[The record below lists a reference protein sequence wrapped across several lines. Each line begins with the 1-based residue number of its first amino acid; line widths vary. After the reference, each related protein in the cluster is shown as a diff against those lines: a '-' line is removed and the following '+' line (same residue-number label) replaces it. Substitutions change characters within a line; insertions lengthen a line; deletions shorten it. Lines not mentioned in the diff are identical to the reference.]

1 MPDARADSTVPPAD
15 GTPPVDAAPA
25 AAGALPVDAAA
36 PAAGALPVGLAPP
49 VDSTAA
55 LHADATA
62 VLTRWEPTSPA
73 AAEARDRTL
82 ALLAAGPVAVT
93 RAHRPGHVTASVL
106 IVDASGEHLLFCL
119 HGKFRQ
125 WVQLGGHCEPTDR
138 TLAGAALREATEESG
153 IAGLRIDPVPI
164 DVDIHPVPC
173 QGGSFHHDVRF
184 AVVAPPGAVER
195 VSDESEALGWF
206 PPDRLPTPRLGGVDQ
221 LLEPG
226 LAALRRGLLHPVP

>member
-1 MPDARADSTVPPAD
+1 MHADTTTFAESV
-15 GTPPVDAAPA
+15 V
-25 AAGALPVDAAA
+25 
-36 PAAGALPVGLAPP
+36 
-49 VDSTAA
+49 A
-55 LHADATA
+55 LHADTVA
-62 VLTRWEPTSPA
+62 VLAGWEPTSTA

-82 ALLAAGPVAVT
+82 ALLAAGPVAMT

-106 IVDASGEHLLFCL
+106 IGDATGERLLFCL
-119 HGKFRQ
+119 HGKFGQ

-184 AVVAPPGAVER
+184 AVVAPAGAVEQ

-206 PPDRLPTPRLGGVDQ
+206 PPDRLPTPRLDGVDQ
-221 LLEPG
+221 LLAPG
-226 LAALRRGLLHPVP
+226 LARLRRGLLRPAP